1 MKERPAIFLL
11 KALALSLFLYLLWY
25 WKGEGYYLS
34 FFEELLKDLSW
45 TLGIKKGGVP
55 FPGYILSNFIPFIS
69 FMVITKDIQL
79 LRRTFKLVIG
89 LLILTGGHLLL
100 GIGFYL
106 LPFGYPTP
114 SPLYYRISLPLY
126 VFTQFL
132 PFLLWV
138 ILAKRNLLKLFIS
151 RRALAQD

>member
-1 MKERPAIFLL
+1 
-11 KALALSLFLYLLWY
+11 
-25 WKGEGYYLS
+25 
-34 FFEELLKDLSW
+34 
-45 TLGIKKGGVP
+45 
-55 FPGYILSNFIPFIS
+55 LSNFIPFIS